1 MIKLTLRDMAPMV
14 NSFNVILNLPLPA
27 RDAYRL
33 GIAAKQIQERVVVYE
48 QTRQNL
54 IKKYGE
60 TIETPQKETVMRV
73 KAEHIDAFTKE
84 LEPLLEETL
93 EVNMEPIPIDTVADS
108 KLNAIDLLNLAPF
121 FCESKDK

>member
-93 EVNMEPIPIDTVADS
+93 EVNMEPILIDTVADS

>member
-1 MIKLTLRDMAPMV
+1 MAPMISSL
-14 NSFNVILNLPLPA
+14 NSILNLPLPA

-33 GIAAKQIQERVVVYE
+33 GVAAKQIQERVTIYE

-60 TIETPQKETVMRV
+60 TTETPQKEIVIKV
-73 KAEHIDAFTKE
+73 KAENIDAFTKE

-93 EVNMEPIPIDTVADS
+93 ELSMEPISIDMVGDN
-108 KLNAIDLLNLAPF
+108 KLNAIDMLNLAPL
-121 FCESKDK
+121 FCEPKDK

>member
-93 EVNMEPIPIDTVADS
+93 EVNMEPISLDTVGDS
-108 KLNAIDLLNLAPF
+108 KLNAIDMLNLAPF
-121 FCESKDK
+121 FCEPKDK

>member
-121 FCESKDK
+121 FCEL